1 MRLKIGE
8 FGYIVD
14 NSFRPTKVKVVRT
27 TGDQYVVQRIGSRDS
42 RGAKREVFSS
52 EEAAKNYRENVNQKS
67 SPSGELS
74 LLKSNYSV

>member
-27 TGDQYVVQRIGSRDS
+27 TGDQYVVQRIGSS
-42 RGAKREVFSS
+42 GILVVEQGKVFVS
-52 EEAAKNYRENVNQKS
+52 EESATKYQNNE
-67 SPSGELS
+67 
-74 LLKSNYSV
+74 